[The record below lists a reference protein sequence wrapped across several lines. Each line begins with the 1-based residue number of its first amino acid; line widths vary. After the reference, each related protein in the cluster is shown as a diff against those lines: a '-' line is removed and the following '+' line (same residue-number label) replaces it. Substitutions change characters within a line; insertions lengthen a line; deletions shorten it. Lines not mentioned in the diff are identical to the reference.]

1 MTDFHPAPAS
11 VPPPPAPV
19 DPAPAPDLLRVLMVG
34 DVVGSPGRKA
44 VRRILPG
51 LRRELAAD
59 LVVVNAENSHDGRGV
74 SLRAARE
81 LRDSGAD
88 VLTGGNH
95 TWDNPEVE
103 QVLDDLDLHMAR
115 PLNMAPDAPGAG
127 SVTLKVRG
135 HDLTVLNLIGRV
147 FMQPQDDPFRSADT
161 FLANLRHA
169 GPRPLVL
176 VDFHA
181 EATSEKQAMGW
192 HLGGRVAAVVGTH
205 THVPTADAR
214 VLPGGTGYVT
224 DLGMVGPRD
233 SIIGMAIAPSLRR
246 FLSYR
251 SSRLGVA
258 EGEVAFN
265 AVLVEIDPGSGACAD
280 IRRID
285 RLDPGEGRAPR
296 P

>member
-1 MTDFHPAPAS
+1 MTDPQLVAEI
-11 VPPPPAPV
+11 PP
-19 DPAPAPDLLRVLMVG
+19 PDLLRVLMVG
-34 DVVGSPGRKA
+34 DVVGTPGRKA
-44 VRRILPG
+44 VRRILPT
-51 LRRELAAD
+51 LRRDLAAD
-59 LVVVNAENSHDGRGV
+59 LVVVNAENSQDGRGV
-74 SLRAARE
+74 TMRTARE
-81 LRDSGAD
+81 LRDAGAD

-95 TWDNPEVE
+95 TWDHPEVE
-103 QVLDDLDLHMAR
+103 QVLDDLDLHMVR
-115 PLNMAPDAPGAG
+115 PLNMAPDAPGEGA
-127 SVTLKVRG
+127 VTLRARG

-147 FMQPQDDPFRSADT
+147 FMNPQDDPFRRADT
-161 FLANLRHA
+161 FLANLRHE
-169 GPRPLVL
+169 GPRPLVV

-192 HLGGRVAAVVGTH
+192 HLAGRVAAVVGTH

-233 SIIGMAIAPSLRR
+233 SIIGMAIEPAMRR

-265 AVLVEIDPGSGACAD
+265 ALLVEIDPASGECVGV
-280 IRRID
+280 RRID
-285 RLDPGEGRAPR
+285 RLDPGDGRGHR